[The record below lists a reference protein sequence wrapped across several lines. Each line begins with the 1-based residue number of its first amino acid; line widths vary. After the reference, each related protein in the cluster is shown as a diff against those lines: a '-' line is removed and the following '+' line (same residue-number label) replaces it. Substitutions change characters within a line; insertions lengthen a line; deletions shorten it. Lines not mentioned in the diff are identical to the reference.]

1 MALSSTIRTLRS
13 RDITDAIPFNVGQPS
28 YVSDIWTNT
37 TVAYDV
43 AIGGLPFF
51 YGINN
56 ERPYIRQTAPYK
68 KEQFDNS
75 KEPGEQTLEGWWI
88 RSQSSFHRGAGI
100 KFYDPSAGEEVDY
113 RFSDSE
119 GVNVWT
125 KGEVTLL
132 KNVTQT
138 HNITG
143 TIAANGRPKQQS
155 HTIVWN
161 DIDGVLVLDEY
172 DVDKMFQPRTGAIT
186 NKALTSNVATLT
198 STAHTFTVGMEVV
211 VTGVD
216 ATFNGTYRIT
226 AVTAN
231 TFSYAKTATD
241 VTSTAATGSAT
252 SNVIH
257 FIDYI
262 SGTDEPVFAIC
273 DDGTNAYWVTNTGG
287 KLTVYKKALTGDS
300 TTAATKMF
308 DTPSIVVANATMAF
322 IKERIVMC
330 VNNSVYEFSTTATAM
345 PTAIYTNS
353 ATDYQFTSIAASGP
367 AIYVSGFRS
376 HQSSIT
382 KFTLTTAGA
391 MPTLTSATTAAEFP
405 VGEIVFRIYYYL
417 GYMLIGT
424 NKGVRAAS
432 VDDAGSIN
440 YGPLIV
446 EVSEQP
452 CFDFAARDRFVW
464 CATGVKGSPGLIRI
478 DLGQQLLTESQA
490 LYGSTTL
497 RFAHANDVF
506 YPNVT
511 GHDTTSCA
519 FIGLTDQI
527 FFTSAAG
534 SEGYAYC
541 EDVNTYVNS
550 GYIQTGYIRYGTL
563 EPKNFKRVRCRGDY
577 DNGGLLISPVGSDG
591 TVYETAIYNSTIG
604 TPEINIINPP
614 GSQEYIGMRF
624 TLSRYEDPTDTAS
637 TLDTTGPTFKGY
649 QIRALPAT
657 PRQHIIQLPLY
668 CYDVETDRYNVQ
680 VGFDGRSW
688 ERIQALEDLETTGDE
703 VIFQDFTTGEQITV
717 VIDQVSFQRATPPSG
732 GFSGFGGNLT
742 VQVREVG

>member
-13 RDITDAIPFNVGQPS
+13 RDITDSIPFNVGQPS

-56 ERPYIRQTAPYK
+56 DRPYERQTAPYK
-68 KEQFDNS
+68 KQQFDNS

-100 KFYDPSAGEEVDY
+100 TFFDPSAGEEVDY

-119 GVNVWT
+119 NVNVWN
-125 KGEVTLL
+125 KGQVSLL

-143 TIAANGRPKQQS
+143 TIAANGRPKQQAR
-155 HTIVWN
+155 TIRYG
-161 DIDGVLVLDEY
+161 DIDAVLVWDEY

-186 NKALTSNVATLT
+186 NKVLTSNVATLT
-198 STAHTFTVGMEVV
+198 SVAHPFTVGMEVV

-226 AVTAN
+226 AVTTD
-231 TFSYAKTATD
+231 TFSYAKTATN

-252 SNVIH
+252 SDVIH
-257 FIDYI
+257 FIDYN
-262 SGTDEPVFAIC
+262 SGVDEAVYAIC
-273 DDGTNAYWVTNTGG
+273 DDGTTAYWVTNAVQGG
-287 KLTVYKKALTGDS
+287 ANKLHVYKKALTADS
-300 TTAATKMF
+300 TTSATLMF
-308 DTPSIVVANATMAF
+308 SATGVVATNATMEF
-322 IKERIVMC
+322 IKERIVLA
-330 VNNSVYEFSTTATAM
+330 VNNSVYEFSTTATAL
-345 PTAIYTNS
+345 PTALYTNS
-353 ATDYQFTSIAASGP
+353 STDYQFTSIAASGP

-382 KFTLTTAGA
+382 KFTLTTTGA
-391 MPTLTSATTAAEFP
+391 MPTLTAATTAAEFP

-417 GYMLIGT
+417 GYMVIGT
-424 NKGVRAAS
+424 NKGIRVAQIS
-432 VDDAGSIN
+432 PDDGSIA
-440 YGPLIV
+440 YGPIIV
-446 EVSEQP
+446 PLVEQP

-464 CATGVKGSPGLIRI
+464 CATGVKGSPGVIRI
-478 DLGQQLLTESQA
+478 DLSEQISP
-490 LYGSTTL
+490 L
-497 RFAHANDVF
+497 RFAYANDVF
-506 YPNVT
+506 YADVT
-511 GHDTTSCA
+511 GHYTTSCA

-534 SEGYAYC
+534 SVGYGYC
-541 EDVNTYVNS
+541 EDVNTYATS
-550 GYIQTGYIRYGTL
+550 GYLQTGYIRYGTL

-577 DNGGLLISPVGSDG
+577 STGGLLISPVGSDG

-624 TLSRYEDPTDTAS
+624 TLSRYEDPTDTGS
-637 TLDTTGPTFKGY
+637 TLDTTGPIFKGY
-649 QIRALPAT
+649 QVRALPAT
-657 PRQHIIQLPLY
+657 PRQHLIQLPLY
-668 CYDVETDRYNVQ
+668 CFDVETDRYNVQ
-680 VGFDGRSW
+680 VGYDGRSW
-688 ERIQALEDLETTGDE
+688 ERIQALEDLESTGDE

-717 VIDQVSFQRATPPSG
+717 VIDSVGFQRATPPSG

-742 VQVREVG
+742 VIVREVG